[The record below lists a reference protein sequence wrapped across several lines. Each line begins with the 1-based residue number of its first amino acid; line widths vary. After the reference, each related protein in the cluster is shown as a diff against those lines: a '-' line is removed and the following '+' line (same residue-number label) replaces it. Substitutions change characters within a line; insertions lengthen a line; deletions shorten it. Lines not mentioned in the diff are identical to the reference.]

1 MNKSLDDDDN
11 DETTSGTVFKMSFYE
26 QSTLD
31 GVIFI
36 GLCVMCAGILLMAI
50 KLCYNYVRNF
60 PCQLLCCIA
69 GDSTDFVKFTSR
81 NKNFTCLFKSR
92 WLTDM
97 KNILLTDR
105 QPVERITTNGRNSQ
119 FTTAVCFL

>member
-1 MNKSLDDDDN
+1 GHPLPLISSCTFHLFGVGTQAPVDMNKSLDDDDS

-60 PCQLLCCIA
+60 PVRKDSELLGINMNFPMPKE
-69 GDSTDFVKFTSR
+69 DSASYSV
-81 NKNFTCLFKSR
+81 
-92 WLTDM
+92 
-97 KNILLTDR
+97 
-105 QPVERITTNGRNSQ
+105 
-119 FTTAVCFL
+119 A